1 MGKEGY
7 IKFDCIYIESE
18 PIPAEEL
25 IEINQWREKLY
36 NLGLIGAY
44 NNGIG
49 FGNISIRIGNSNS
62 FIITGSATGNLKS
75 LNEEHYTRV
84 IDFDFKNN
92 SLTCKGPIKASSESL
107 SHAAV
112 YSVNPEAGAVIHT
125 HNLDIWEKLVDKVP
139 TTSKDAEYGTPEM
152 AEGIEKLFKE
162 TDVKNKKILVMGGH
176 REGIISFGKDL
187 REAYNCLEISL
198 LI

>member
-7 IKFDCIYIESE
+7 IKFDCEWIESV

-25 IEINQWREKLY
+25 IEINQYREKLY
-36 NLGLIGAY
+36 KLGLIGAY
-44 NNGIG
+44 SNGIG
-49 FGNISIRIGNSNS
+49 FGNISTRIGNSTN

-84 IDFDFKNN
+84 INFDFKKN
-92 SLTCKGPIKASSESL
+92 SLRCKGPIKASSESL

-112 YSVNPEAGAVIHT
+112 YSVNPEAGAVIHI
-125 HNLDIWEKLVDKVP
+125 HNLNIWEKLIYKVP
-139 TTSKDAEYGTPEM
+139 TTPRDIEYGTPEM
-152 AEGIEKLFKE
+152 AEGIERLFKE
-162 TDVKNKKILVMGGH
+162 TDVKNEKILVMGGH

-187 REAYNCLEISL
+187 REAYNKIYSL
-198 LI
+198 TV